1 MYFINFDQNNWSIT
15 FFTPLTYSIM
25 QVIHFSYMYNNCLLN
40 DFIIYYIHAYIYW
53 NLWWYLILK
62 FSKHDII
69 SVNFCILLHVI
80 SPGYYDIINMYRDM
94 QIFSIYTQ
102 AVYDEYCRAL
112 LDCSDYFYMYT
123 IFTFTK
129 MYTMLARRLT

>member
-1 MYFINFDQNNWSIT
+1 MCISSTSIKIIDYL
-15 FFTPLTYSIM
+15 FLHLYLRVIPIM
-25 QVIHFSYMYNNCLLN
+25 QVIHLSYMYNNCLLN

-80 SPGYYDIINMYRDM
+80 SPGYYDIINMYRDRY
-94 QIFSIYTQ
+94 FRTQ
-102 AVYDEYCRAL
+102 AVYDEYYRAL
-112 LDCSDYFYMYT
+112 LDCSDYSYMYT
-123 IFTFTK
+123 ILTFTK